1 MKKSLKPNQKYPE
14 SKKKQIINL
23 FNSISPNYD
32 SLNRIMTFGIDI
44 VWRKRV
50 VRLVQKQ
57 KHNSILDI
65 ATGTGDLALSL
76 AKLNANSIIGLDISK
91 EMLSIGKQK
100 VLSKNLNHRI
110 KMLSG
115 DSEDLN
121 FKDESFD
128 IVTISFGIRNLENI
142 EKGLNEIKR
151 VLKSKGTLVILE
163 TSVPKNTIVKSLYLL
178 YVRNIIPFISSFLS
192 NNRVAYQYL
201 SDSAIAFPCGESFNN
216 ILRKN
221 GFIEVDDF
229 PQTFGVSSIYF
240 AKKP

>member
-1 MKKSLKPNQKYPE
+1 VEKTLKPNQKDPE

-76 AKLNANSIIGLDISK
+76 AKLNSNTIIGLDISK

-151 VLKSKGTLVILE
+151 VLKSKGALVILE
-163 TSVPKNTIVKSLYLL
+163 TSVPKNIIVKSLYLL
-178 YVRNIIPFISSFLS
+178 YVRKIIPFISFILS

>member
-1 MKKSLKPNQKYPE
+1 MKKTLKPNQKDPE

-76 AKLNANSIIGLDISK
+76 AKLNSNIIVGLDISK

-110 KMLSG
+110 KMQSG
-115 DSEDLN
+115 DSEDLS

-128 IVTISFGIRNLENI
+128 IVTISFGIRNFENI
-142 EKGLNEIKR
+142 EKGLNEIRR
-151 VLKSKGTLVILE
+151 VLKSKGALIILE
-163 TSVPKNTIVKSLYLL
+163 TSVPKNIIVKSLYLF
-178 YVRNIIPFISSFLS
+178 YVRYIIPLISFILS
-192 NNRVAYQYL
+192 NNRAAYQYL
-201 SDSAIAFPCGESFNN
+201 SDSAVTFPCGESFNN

>member
-1 MKKSLKPNQKYPE
+1 MKKTLKPNQKDPE

-76 AKLNANSIIGLDISK
+76 AKLNSNTIIGLDISK

-151 VLKSKGTLVILE
+151 VLKSKGALVILE
-163 TSVPKNTIVKSLYLL
+163 TSVPKNIIVKSLYLL
-178 YVRNIIPFISSFLS
+178 YVRKIIPFISFILS

>member
-1 MKKSLKPNQKYPE
+1 MKKTLKPNQKDPE

-76 AKLNANSIIGLDISK
+76 AKLNSNTIIGLDISK

-100 VLSKNLNHRI
+100 VLSRNLNHRI

-151 VLKSKGTLVILE
+151 VLKSKGALVILE
-163 TSVPKNTIVKSLYLL
+163 TSVPKNIIVKSLYLL
-178 YVRNIIPFISSFLS
+178 YVRKIIPFISFILS

>member
-1 MKKSLKPNQKYPE
+1 VKKTLKPNQKDPE

-32 SLNRIMTFGIDI
+32 SLNRIMTFGIDT

-50 VRLVQKQ
+50 VGLVQKQ

-65 ATGTGDLALSL
+65 ATGTGDLAISL
-76 AKLNANSIIGLDISK
+76 AKLNSNIIIGLDISK

-110 KMLSG
+110 KMQSG
-115 DSEDLN
+115 DSEDLDFKEEN
-121 FKDESFD
+121 FDV
-128 IVTISFGIRNLENI
+128 VTISFGIRNFENI
-142 EKGLNEIKR
+142 EKGLREIKR
-151 VLKSKGTLVILE
+151 VLKSNGTLVILE
-163 TSVPKNTIVKSLYLL
+163 TSVPKNIFIRSLYLF
-178 YVRNIIPFISSFLS
+178 YVRKVIPFLS
-192 NNRVAYQYL
+192 LILSKNRYAYQYL
-201 SDSAIAFPCGESFNN
+201 SDSAITFPCGEAFNN

>member
-1 MKKSLKPNQKYPE
+1 MKKTLKPNQKDPE

-76 AKLNANSIIGLDISK
+76 AKLNSNIIVGLDISK

-110 KMLSG
+110 KMQSG
-115 DSEDLN
+115 DSEDLS

-128 IVTISFGIRNLENI
+128 IVTISFGIRNFENI

-163 TSVPKNTIVKSLYLL
+163 TSVPKNIIVKSLYLL
-178 YVRNIIPFISSFLS
+178 YVRYIIPLISFILS
-192 NNRVAYQYL
+192 NNRNAYQYL

>member
-1 MKKSLKPNQKYPE
+1 MKKTLKPNQKNPE

-32 SLNRIMTFGIDI
+32 SLNRIMTFGIDM

-76 AKLNANSIIGLDISK
+76 AKLNSDTIIGLDISK

-100 VLSKNLNHRI
+100 VLSRNLNHRI

-151 VLKSKGTLVILE
+151 VLKSKGALVILE
-163 TSVPKNTIVKSLYLL
+163 TSVPKNIIVKSLYLL
-178 YVRNIIPFISSFLS
+178 YVRNIIPSISFILS
-192 NNRVAYQYL
+192 NNRFAYQYL

>member
-1 MKKSLKPNQKYPE
+1 VKKTLKPNQKNPE

-32 SLNRIMTFGIDI
+32 SLNRIMTFGIDM

-76 AKLNANSIIGLDISK
+76 AKLNSNTIIGLDISK

-100 VLSKNLNHRI
+100 VLSRNLNHRI

-121 FKDESFD
+121 FD

-151 VLKSKGTLVILE
+151 VLKSKGALVILE
-163 TSVPKNTIVKSLYLL
+163 TSVPKNIIVKSLYLL
-178 YVRNIIPFISSFLS
+178 YVRNIIPLISFILS
-192 NNRVAYQYL
+192 NNRFAYQYL

>member
-1 MKKSLKPNQKYPE
+1 MKKILKPNQKNPG

-32 SLNRIMTFGIDI
+32 SLNRIMTFGIDM

-76 AKLNANSIIGLDISK
+76 AKLNSDTIIGLDISK

-100 VLSKNLNHRI
+100 VLSRNLNHRI

-151 VLKSKGTLVILE
+151 VLKSKGALVILE
-163 TSVPKNTIVKSLYLL
+163 TSVPKNIIVKSLYLL
-178 YVRNIIPFISSFLS
+178 YVRNIIPSISFILS
-192 NNRVAYQYL
+192 NNRFAYQYL

>member
-1 MKKSLKPNQKYPE
+1 
-14 SKKKQIINL
+14 
-23 FNSISPNYD
+23 
-32 SLNRIMTFGIDI
+32 MTFGIDI
-44 VWRKRV
+44 VWRNRV
-50 VRLVQKQ
+50 VRLVQNQ

-76 AKLNANSIIGLDISK
+76 ARLNSNTIIGLDISK

-110 KMLSG
+110 KMQSG

-128 IVTISFGIRNLENI
+128 IVTISFGIRNFENI

-163 TSVPKNTIVKSLYLL
+163 TSVPKNIIVKNVTLL
-178 YVRNIIPFISSFLS
+178 LRTKKILIVIYPLENIKWITRI
-192 NNRVAYQYL
+192 
-201 SDSAIAFPCGESFNN
+201 
-216 ILRKN
+216 KN
-221 GFIEVDDF
+221 G
-229 PQTFGVSSIYF
+229 
-240 AKKP
+240 

>member
-1 MKKSLKPNQKYPE
+1 MEKTLKPNQKDPE

-76 AKLNANSIIGLDISK
+76 AKLNSNTIIGLDISK

-151 VLKSKGTLVILE
+151 VLKSKGALVILE
-163 TSVPKNTIVKSLYLL
+163 TSVPKNIIVKSLYLL
-178 YVRNIIPFISSFLS
+178 YVRKIIPFISFILS